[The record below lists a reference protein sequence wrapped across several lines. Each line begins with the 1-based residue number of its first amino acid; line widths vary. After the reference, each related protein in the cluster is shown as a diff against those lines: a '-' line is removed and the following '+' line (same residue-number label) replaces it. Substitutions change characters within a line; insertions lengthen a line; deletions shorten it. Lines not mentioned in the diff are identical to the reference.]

1 MAEDATP
8 APSVRPSYLRCLAE
22 GPNAGRWTTDF
33 AEDPRNVPYPNFG
46 CASQHN
52 LAVMV
57 DNARDL
63 KRPQDEDP
71 RSGERRNVTWSAYV
85 GNASGGGDG
94 GGNADASKKPAAP
107 PAKK

>member
-46 CASQHN
+46 CAQQRN
-52 LAVMV
+52 LAAMV
-57 DNARDL
+57 ENPADLVQPRGETPAYTARRTIAL
-63 KRPQDEDP
+63 EKYRK
-71 RSGERRNVTWSAYV
+71 GEYPGTIYPNENKGKISDV
-85 GNASGGGDG
+85 GQ
-94 GGNADASKKPAAP
+94 
-107 PAKK
+107 

>member
-46 CASQHN
+46 CAQQRN
-52 LAVMV
+52 LA
-57 DNARDL
+57 ARIANPADL
-63 KRPQDEDP
+63 LGPRTMDPADQERRAVVFDRNRQGRSTPAEKSQDE
-71 RSGERRNVTWSAYV
+71 RIQVKTTN
-85 GNASGGGDG
+85 
-94 GGNADASKKPAAP
+94 
-107 PAKK
+107 